1 MFLGRCFRMCWR
13 DDLSAGRGRVELA
26 LDGPQN
32 VQHRL
37 IQDFRFET
45 HKLAKT
51 TSKVFEFTK

>member
-26 LDGPQN
+26 KDGPQN

-37 IQDFRFET
+37 ILET

-51 TSKVFEFTK
+51 TSKVFEFME